1 MPAGRAAEEAG
12 RQENITGILN
22 LLYNASWILAV
33 LFIPLIARKYTDNLF
48 LISLTL
54 AAYNAAFFVSS
65 VVFGRFGDTR
75 GRRRVVGIGFLISGL
90 VYTGHLLIKNL
101 GILFAVRGLAGIA
114 GGMIP
119 GSLAALAWGT
129 PIGLFTGLGSL
140 GMMTGN
146 ILDGVLKSNFLIFIF
161 AAAFCGAGFLLTFRI
176 RENVR
181 KIEVPLLPVK
191 VIVRNLNV
199 YLPFLI
205 RHSAAQAIWAIYP
218 LYLVSLGASKFQ
230 IGMIYALNPLAQ
242 FIFMVAL
249 DRQKSAKLIK
259 TGLLFSAVTFFGFA
273 LTRNLW
279 VILGFQVVLGF
290 SWANLYLGS
299 VKNLLENNLEQAT
312 ANGILNSMIG
322 LAGIVGPLI
331 GGIAALAGMKT
342 MLIGSA
348 AVAAL
353 GYLISLTMHDA
364 KGKVQSVGS
373 KA

>member
-1 MPAGRAAEEAG
+1 MPVGRAAEEAG

-54 AAYNAAFFVSS
+54 AAYNAAYFVSS

-75 GRRRVVGIGFLISGL
+75 GRRRVVGIGFLVSGA
-90 VYTGHLLIKNL
+90 VYAGHLLIKNL
-101 GILFAVRGLAGIA
+101 GFLFAIRGLAGIA

-146 ILDGVLKSNFLIFIF
+146 ILDGVLKSDLLIFIF
-161 AAAFCGAGFLLTFRI
+161 AAAFCGAGFIMTFRI

-181 KIEVPLLPVK
+181 KIQVPLLPVR

-218 LYLVSLGASKFQ
+218 LYLLSLGASKFQ

-242 FIFMVAL
+242 FLFMVTL
-249 DRQKSAKLIK
+249 DRLKSANLIK
-259 TGLLFSAVTFFGFA
+259 TGLLFSALTFFGFA
-273 LTRNLW
+273 LARNLW

-322 LAGIVGPLI
+322 LAGIVGPLV
-331 GGIAALAGMKT
+331 GGVAALFGMKT

-348 AVAAL
+348 AVAAI
-353 GYLISLTMHDA
+353 GYLISLTMH
-364 KGKVQSVGS
+364 SVN
-373 KA
+373 KAASL